1 MTIGA
6 GIAAHFQGKRGW
18 GVVVVARQ
26 AGDGERRIY
35 VRVGVP
41 VSFVFQCHL
50 SACGMIVAGIHLL
63 NSR

>member
-1 MTIGA
+1 MTIGS
-6 GIAAHFQGKRGW
+6 GIAAHFQGKRGL
-18 GVVVVARQ
+18 GGGVARQ

-50 SACGMIVAGIHLL
+50 SACGMIVAGIHPL